1 VSQNPFEKLWFLQD
15 AIKQKRGSKM
25 DPQGVELMDVK
36 YMLLHHLKNNIQQED
51 GLFVFLLEP

>member
-1 VSQNPFEKLWFLQD
+1 
-15 AIKQKRGSKM
+15 M